1 MTARRGLLVGA
12 RVLNGSYSS
21 IASLSDLEQGL
32 TTSFSIWHF
41 GRYLLARHLAPGL
54 SHGLL
59 VQPLGLFLLLKARR
73 PNFLAIGGG
82 GSVLGLEERLE
93 EVYGH
98 GQDDGGVL
106 VYCDL
111 SHRLEQPKLQRGRAL
126 QTVCS
131 LPEAL

>member
-32 TTSFSIWHF
+32 TTSLSIWHF
-41 GRYLLARHLAPGL
+41 GRDLLARHLARSV

-59 VQPLGLFLLLKARR
+59 VQPLCLFLLLAPCR
-73 PNFLAIGGG
+73 PDFLAVGGG
-82 GSVLGLEERLE
+82 PVLGLEEGLE

-98 GQDDGGVL
+98 GQDDRGVL
-106 VYCDL
+106 VDRDL
-111 SHRLEQPKLQRGRAL
+111 PHRLKQPQLQRCRAL